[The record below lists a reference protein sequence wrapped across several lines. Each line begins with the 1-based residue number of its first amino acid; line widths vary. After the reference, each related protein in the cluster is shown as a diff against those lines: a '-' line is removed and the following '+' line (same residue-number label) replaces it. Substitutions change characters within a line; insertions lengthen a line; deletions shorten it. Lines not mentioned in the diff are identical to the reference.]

1 MILCENEIVIC
12 QTINKI
18 VGHIFPPR
26 GVRSGW
32 ATKYTIRGGAMGSSS
47 TRLRM
52 ATNQECIMM
61 GAIDPCPLAL
71 IYHLN
76 QISISQGSAITIHS
90 LVLPISFTSSER
102 ASTTRNLHRF
112 IDGALINLF
121 WDSLASDMA
130 H

>member
-12 QTINKI
+12 RTINKI

-61 GAIDPCPLAL
+61 GGYRSMSIGT
-71 IYHLN
+71 YHLN

-130 H
+130 N